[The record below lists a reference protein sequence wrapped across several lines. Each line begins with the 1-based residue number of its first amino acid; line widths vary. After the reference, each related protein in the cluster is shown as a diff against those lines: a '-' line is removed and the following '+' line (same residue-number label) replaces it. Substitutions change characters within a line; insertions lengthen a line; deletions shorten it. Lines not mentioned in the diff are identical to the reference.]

1 MNLSLWWSPPANTK
15 LLSLSPITTHLRAIK
30 LQLCTFR
37 KKAANKSVEIRSRN
51 RKLFYWP
58 TNLNKY
64 NLLDWRNSY
73 AWSKLHGGR
82 PQRPSDNSPPPTSTK
97 SHSKTTKKPIS
108 STTTKWTLPSE
119 YTRSYPQVLSTATL
133 LPSSTPPSNK
143 PSSKTPSN
151 SEAHLPIKISTLI
164 RQPKHFA
171 KTATISLN

>member
-37 KKAANKSVEIRSRN
+37 KKAANKSIETRSRN

-73 AWSKLHGGR
+73 AWSKWHGGR

-97 SHSKTTKKPIS
+97 SHSKTNMRPTS

-119 YTRSYPQVLSTATL
+119 YMKSYPQVPSTATP
-133 LPSSTPPSNK
+133 LPSSTPPFNR
-143 PSSKTPSN
+143 PSSKMPSN
-151 SEAHLPIKISTLI
+151 TEAHRLTKISMLTH
-164 RQPKHFA
+164 QPKHFVR
-171 KTATISLN
+171 TVTTSLN